1 MRLVSAAERNKLLL
15 PFSSATPCG
24 LGSKAVFR
32 KGFVAMVCAMRAIED
47 RQRRS
52 CRRQLSRR
60 PSTWCASI
68 RCCNAPSW
76 DFRPDPS
83 VLCLLLLVYDRAWRH
98 DVRTKFPSRVFHTPH
113 CHPSLDESR
122 IRGRPGW
129 ETELRRHPLGS
140 RSELFENWVAMA
152 TAAGSV

>member
-52 CRRQLSRR
+52 CRRKPSRR
-60 PSTWCASI
+60 PSTWSASV
-68 RCCNAPSW
+68 RCCSGRLL
-76 DFRPDPS
+76 DSRLGPS
-83 VLCLLLLVYDRAWRH
+83 VLGLLLLVCGHAWRH